1 MNKIL
6 PIILVVV
13 LSGCT
18 VGNKEEL
25 YSCIGD
31 KWGDSLFLRVT
42 ADNMFV
48 EEDNDYSTK
57 NIYKIDFYK
66 DTSIQISKSIL
77 IESYLV
83 KDIITFDRIRKILRH
98 THSNE
103 AYKNRDVSV
112 TYSCEQ

>member
-18 VGNKEEL
+18 AGNKDEL
-25 YSCIGD
+25 YSCIHDEHGFP
-31 KWGDSLFLRVT
+31 LFVRVT

-48 EEDNDYSTK
+48 ERDNDSSK
-57 NIYKIDFYK
+57 NIYKTDFYK
-66 DTSIQISKSIL
+66 DTSIQISKSYL

-83 KDIITFDRIRKILRH
+83 KDIITFDRIRKTLRH
-98 THSNE
+98 RHIDNTDN
-103 AYKNRDVSV
+103 KKDITG